1 MHWLI
6 LACARPSYSDG
17 FSLKDEVKKLQT
29 IKGKVKVN
37 LKCIKGDVKVRQ
49 NVKVVWSAW

>member
-1 MHWLI
+1 MV
-6 LACARPSYSDG
+6 CARPSYSDG

-29 IKGKVKVN
+29 IKGKVKVK